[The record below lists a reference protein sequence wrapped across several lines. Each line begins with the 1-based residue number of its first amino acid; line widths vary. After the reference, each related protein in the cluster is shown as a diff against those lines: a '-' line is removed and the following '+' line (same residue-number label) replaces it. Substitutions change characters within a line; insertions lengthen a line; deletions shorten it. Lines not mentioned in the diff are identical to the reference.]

1 MSRFYIK
8 NNRVIDHPSEINK
21 KEELNNYA
29 IQVACHNKGDK
40 YQGTLI
46 KRQTEREEEKQS
58 ENVGGVRKEEG
69 GGRKEEGG
77 GRKEEGGGRKEE
89 GGTKKEEGGGRKEE
103 GVVKK
108 EEGGRREERGK
119 REEEEWKED
128 KKIDNQENQMSD
140 GNEGKT
146 LNRNEMN

>member
-58 ENVGGVRKEEG
+58 ENGG

-89 GGTKKEEGGGRKEE
+89 VGKREEGGGRKEE
-103 GVVKK
+103 
-108 EEGGRREERGK
+108 ERGSFSGRSPEKVNQDQLQLEETLREAQIRINK
-119 REEEEWKED
+119 RNSNRILHERSKI
-128 KKIDNQENQMSD
+128 KKN
-140 GNEGKT
+140 
-146 LNRNEMN
+146 